1 MAIPGR
7 TATTRSTPRRPRP
20 PTPDATLEGTE
31 LRGALA
37 AIALAS
43 TPAERSVAAS
53 DVATRLVEAAHDGDT
68 AALSALLRAHPRR
81 EATVWRVAQ
90 FRLGDVTP
98 STSSA
103 HDDPCAAVLGLVR
116 PGDGALVAGELVAVD
131 ADGSAWT
138 AISRTDDEVV
148 VQLPSPRTIVGPA
161 AAPDAVGPLLLAW
174 RAALCRAARHPRRT
188 APAAAPDEPAP
199 PPREAGAGPAVPEP
213 QCADRRT
220 DRPPA
225 RPGPPA
231 PEPATPA
238 PAPNRPEASLDG
250 LDAPG
255 APLDRL
261 RAALQ
266 ADLAARLNAVEARL
280 TLAAE
285 EGARIAVARALDEI
299 RDELRQLR
307 EQLAR
312 LEHPER
318 T

>member
-1 MAIPGR
+1 M
-7 TATTRSTPRRPRP
+7 
-20 PTPDATLEGTE
+20 
-31 LRGALA
+31 
-37 AIALAS
+37 
-43 TPAERSVAAS
+43 
-53 DVATRLVEAAHDGDT
+53 
-68 AALSALLRAHPRR
+68 
-81 EATVWRVAQ
+81 WRVAQ

-148 VQLPSPRTIVGPA
+148 VQLPSPRTIVGPT

-174 RAALCRAARHPRRT
+174 RNALAARRPGAGRARAPAAERDEATTRSEPEPVSEEAVPEKPVPERPRIAAPTAGPT
-188 APAAAPDEPAP
+188 APASPA
-199 PPREAGAGPAVPEP
+199 
-213 QCADRRT
+213 
-220 DRPPA
+220 
-225 RPGPPA
+225 PPA
-231 PEPATPA
+231 PEPASTPEPPGPDSA
-238 PAPNRPEASLDG
+238 LVGSLDG

-266 ADLAARLNAVEARL
+266 ADLAARLNVVEARL

-312 LEHPER
+312 LDR
-318 T
+318 